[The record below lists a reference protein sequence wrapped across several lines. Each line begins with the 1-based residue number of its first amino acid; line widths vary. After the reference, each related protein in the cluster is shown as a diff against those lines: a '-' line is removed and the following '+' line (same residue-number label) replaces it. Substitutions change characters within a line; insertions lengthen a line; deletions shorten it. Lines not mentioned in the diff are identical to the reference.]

1 MIVKVH
7 MLAFGAE
14 GQIREVTIPE
24 GMKEDDLE
32 TVFHFGQNEVQPQ
45 KCPSVS
51 CGDVIELNGEFH
63 MVARIGFRKI
73 TEDELKKYREI
84 PRIDRMLSELLGNI
98 D

>member
-1 MIVKVH
+1 
-7 MLAFGAE
+7 
-14 GQIREVTIPE
+14 
-24 GMKEDDLE
+24 
-32 TVFHFGQNEVQPQ
+32 
-45 KCPSVS
+45 
-51 CGDVIELNGEFH
+51 VIELNGGFH